1 MLIYVNSEERQIPD
15 SANMAALIQL
25 LELGDQRIAV
35 EVNETLVPRSTFDHH
50 TLQAEDKVEIVR
62 AIGGG

>member
-1 MLIYVNSEERQIPD
+1 MLIYINSEEREIPD
-15 SANMAALIQL
+15 DANMAALINL

-50 TLQAEDKVEIVR
+50 ALLPEDKVEIVR

>member
-15 SANMAALIQL
+15 NANMAALIQL

-35 EVNETLVPRSTFDHH
+35 EVNEALVPRSTFDHH

>member
-1 MLIYVNSEERQIPD
+1 MRVYINSEEQQVAD
-15 SANMAALIQL
+15 GVNMAALIEQ

-50 TLQAEDKVEIVR
+50 QLQPDDRIEIVR